1 METIF
6 FCIFQL
12 VCLIVLVYGWYQILK
27 DQKKILQIIT
37 LNNSKPVPNVFPKGQ
52 VPGKVFAPGVYHIDK
67 AHENK
72 ALDATDARPEPW
84 TTEELTPE
92 V

>member
-1 METIF
+1 MAYLLIF
-6 FCIFQL
+6 SFLFLIAFMAAVTAIIIFHL
-12 VCLIVLVYGWYQILK
+12 
-27 DQKKILQIIT
+27 KKILKIIT
-37 LNNSKPVPNVFPKGQ
+37 TQKAESVPTVFPKGQ

-72 ALDATDARPEPW
+72 AIDATDSHPEPW
-84 TTEELTPE
+84 TLEDVTSE

>member
-1 METIF
+1 MTEW
-6 FCIFQL
+6 L
-12 VCLIVLVYGWYQILK
+12 VLVLFFGIAAILVGVFDIMFKVEKILK
-27 DQKKILQIIT
+27 ILT
-37 LNNSKPVPNVFPKGQ
+37 TPKSEPTPTVFPKGQ

-72 ALDATDARPEPW
+72 AIDATDSHPEPW
-84 TTEELTPE
+84 TLEDVTSE